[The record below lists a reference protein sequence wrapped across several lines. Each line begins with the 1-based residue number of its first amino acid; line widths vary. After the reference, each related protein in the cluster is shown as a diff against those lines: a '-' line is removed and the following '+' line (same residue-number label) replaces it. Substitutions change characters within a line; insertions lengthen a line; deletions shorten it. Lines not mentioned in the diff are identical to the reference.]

1 MDDPLLLPVDNRLE
15 PSTDSGLT
23 LLKDIPRASREVGP
37 NRVALDG
44 VRTFK
49 GKMLH
54 CPPPVPPT
62 PNPVPPPVPPTP
74 TPVPPPVPPTPVPPP
89 VPSNPT
95 PTPTPVPP
103 NPNPNPTPVPTPVP
117 PTPNPTPVPTPVPTI
132 PNILTAGSVLAIAAH
147 VDEVEL
153 SGDSVV

>member
-1 MDDPLLLPVDNRLE
+1 MIFFSFFLCLSVSRSTEELDDPLLLPVDNRLE

-54 CPPPVPPT
+54 CPT
-62 PNPVPPPVPPTP
+62 PVPPTP
-74 TPVPPPVPPTPVPPP
+74 TPVPPTP
-89 VPSNPT
+89 NPT
-95 PTPTPVPP
+95 PT
-103 NPNPNPTPVPTPVP
+103 
-117 PTPNPTPVPTPVPTI
+117 PTPVPTPVPTI
-132 PNILTAGSVLAIAAH
+132 PNILAAGSILAIASH

>member
-74 TPVPPPVPPTPVPPP
+74 VPPP

-117 PTPNPTPVPTPVPTI
+117 PTPNPTPTPTRSS
-132 PNILTAGSVLAIAAH
+132 ILFYDRLFSQSLFILKTTLVTCKAALA
-147 VDEVEL
+147 
-153 SGDSVV
+153 S